1 MFPQNHF
8 EITNFHHREQPTAF
22 PDDQDI
28 PFDVNSL
35 AHSTMESDFEFP
47 ADGTPIAFYYI
58 NNNLENFEK
67 DHPGDCLNTSSGAN
81 TSRDTSAERKTAP
94 PPSLP
99 SPTKRELHAE
109 RDDTAK
115 KYKRIE
121 DILDDKSRVDPLAAQ
136 EIRALLGIC
145 GPKPCSTS
153 SFKLKRMPF
162 ERRRIPEQLPPAAEE
177 AAPGQRGKAETP
189 DESEGLS
196 TNEHV
201 LEDIARS
208 MEGLK
213 INDK

>member
-1 MFPQNHF
+1 
-8 EITNFHHREQPTAF
+8 
-22 PDDQDI
+22 
-28 PFDVNSL
+28 
-35 AHSTMESDFEFP
+35 MESNVAIANKPALSESESAEFETL
-47 ADGTPIAFYYI
+47 ATILSDDYVS
-58 NNNLENFEK
+58 
-67 DHPGDCLNTSSGAN
+67 TSAN
-81 TSRDTSAERKTAP
+81 TSRDSNSSPSETSAERKTASP
-94 PPSLP
+94 ASLP
-99 SPTKRELHAE
+99 SSTKRELHAE

-162 ERRRIPEQLPPAAEE
+162 EKLRMPEQLPPAAEE
-177 AAPGQRGKAETP
+177 AVRDQQGKTEKS

-196 TNEHV
+196 TKVHV